1 MANKSRQLIN
11 EVIIDLCG
19 SRGGLNLQLLETH
32 FRHLFSSSFKKTTGL
47 KLIEYLRK
55 NTSIFALYQ
64 PNGKQWKV
72 MLVGHHRPNLVK
84 RKKHKIKKSQKTI
97 SREKI
102 KVEEFDIRSV
112 YPKTSVISEDMKCQT
127 PSTCGVL
134 LKAESCKHSSKVIQ
148 NAEATRVNDD
158 GDDDD
163 DYDDDDD
170 DDDDQIVKKDDEQ
183 ETINLHEQKIIEPLK
198 ASSSSSRIENITC
211 SNLTKQAIYK
221 SSAFKNDHGNIAE
234 MVKNNSYSSTVES
247 VSKDKNTQLL
257 QNATNKHKPV
267 CETEMKE
274 PESNMSHQPSP
285 DSVAHSMREFM
296 EKVHSFNKN
305 FGSFALVVG
314 KADIVPNIESLARI
328 PWLCVFDFD
337 MFSREDGLMS
347 VLDGHMNTVHPCT
360 LTDRPR
366 FSFSYTYW
374 CQLRGD
380 SQVPDTCME
389 CDARSWLNRIKPNLD
404 NHLGTLLQY
413 ITNITSLKVVV
424 LWPEKSEDVRFIYQF
439 LTMLDA
445 FLLPDIFVVY
455 SDRQKDPEGFGL
467 VDFAFKL
474 QAPLESFYS
483 FLNENIQ
490 KVKPE
495 KTATGYRLPTFDK
508 SNDPGIDDYTA
519 NHLREVF
526 NVLYIQ
532 DDGSSSHDVSEIKEE
547 GKNFLRGGTLPWF
560 VYYENCEGGYFDIRR
575 DKTNSILRDIKDRN
589 ISRSLSAILEVYHPP
604 GAGGTTISQR
614 ILWDLHED
622 VPCVQV
628 KSNIHSTISDLV
640 QHIKCLFDKTQL
652 PILVLLDG
660 RDELDVKQF
669 YNQLRIQSVSVI
681 ILHVQRI
688 RKDLGNKILPKGK
701 YWVKSHVSKR
711 EANQFCLRYEEFC
724 DTEENKENL
733 QTITND
739 VSKGGHRHVYEF
751 GLTTFAHEYKGVE
764 SLVRECLELQ
774 AGGELDSTQR
784 VLGYLSLVYFF
795 GQTCVPCDLLSKI
808 LKRDKRITYDDL
820 PFVVRQLVVK
830 SYHHHHEDFIRI
842 CHQIVA
848 KEILEQILTRN
859 VLIHQKP
866 SDQNLSQDACRNLSD
881 FGIEFINDMK
891 KLYNKKVH
899 WRENQIVEILT
910 KTFLQRNIQDFDE
923 YNTCSHKQKP
933 KFSRF
938 FTDLEENLSR
948 QDRIEIMKNIVSCC
962 PENPNYHAH
971 LGRMYTLY
979 FPGEFNDV
987 TENIFKKAI
996 SLCEKEYNIDN
1007 EISHSFEEQCSNSS
1021 IYHMYG
1027 MHFHQR
1033 VRKITRDSGKAE
1045 FEKDIDI
1052 VLNYAQNACL
1062 NFETAWGKSLPG
1074 IGQSYGLIGE
1084 IKTRLEVCDYI
1095 HRKLGMRL
1103 LDCDQSPMSPMV
1115 TFVKE
1120 SMVKIC
1126 DLITQC
1132 YSTVD
1137 RDELPATV
1145 FDSVSVYAKLFCV
1158 QEMTQLFSTDVP
1170 DDCTKRRHFVTQQ
1183 KVKYGKFDILSLNN
1197 EITSDEIDQIVKN
1210 LEENFNDLA
1219 KMRNGNS
1226 MMGSIESDFK
1236 DWINAVRLK
1245 QYKKEIRLED
1255 VLVRLHQWQELVNT
1269 PISKFYVFILC
1280 ASLTILNKDKNRFF
1294 QAKETLDEVK
1304 KYKNHVVKP
1313 YKPREWLG
1321 ITTSRSFG
1329 VKCLI
1334 PGSFLKP
1341 IPDSSVD
1348 EVDIVND
1355 NDIKPKFLKGTILG
1369 PNKHSQY
1376 GSISLSVCN
1385 GAQFDV
1391 FFNPVRTKE
1400 KLVGPTYSNKRV
1412 EFILGFT
1419 VSHGFMAYNVRI
1431 LKALTCEKCN
1441 RNIEFVTFQY
1451 IAECLCGNTVQKLKA
1466 DDKFFPAFSHSF

>member
-1 MANKSRQLIN
+1 MSHKSRQLIN

-19 SRGGLNLQLLETH
+19 RRGGLNLQLLETH
-32 FRHLFSSSFKKTTGL
+32 FRRLFNSSFKKTTGL
-47 KLIEYLRK
+47 KLINYLIN
-55 NTSIFALYQ
+55 NTNKFTLYQ
-64 PNGKQWKV
+64 VNGKQWKV
-72 MLVGHHRPNLVK
+72 MLAEHERPKLVN
-84 RKKHKIKKSQKTI
+84 RKKHNISRKTL

-102 KVEEFDIRSV
+102 KVEEFDITSI
-112 YPKTSVISEDMKCQT
+112 YPQASISTEDIKFQT
-127 PSTCGVL
+127 QTTCTVL
-134 LKAESCKHSSKVIQ
+134 LKPESYNTSSQ
-148 NAEATRVNDD
+148 ETQMAEASTV
-158 GDDDD
+158 
-163 DYDDDDD
+163 DDDDD
-170 DDDDQIVKKDDEQ
+170 DDGYDGDLIDEKY
-183 ETINLHEQKIIEPLK
+183 NEQKTKHFHGKEIIESHTAPT
-198 ASSSSSRIENITC
+198 RIEIHTS
-211 SNLTKQAIYK
+211 SNLTKQATIYQSGEFRSDRGNIEEIVINNSC
-221 SSAFKNDHGNIAE
+221 SSA
-234 MVKNNSYSSTVES
+234 MES
-247 VSKDKNTQLL
+247 VSKEKNTQLL
-257 QNATNKHKPV
+257 QNATNKQTSVSKK
-267 CETEMKE
+267 EMKKRE
-274 PESNMSHQPSP
+274 FNMLNQPSP
-285 DSVAHSMREFM
+285 DSVAHSLHEFM
-296 EKVHSFNKN
+296 EKIHSFEKS

-314 KADIVPNIESLARI
+314 KTDIVPNIESLARI

-360 LTDRPR
+360 LTDRPQ

-389 CDARSWLNRIKPNLD
+389 CDARSWLNRIKRNLD
-404 NHLGTLLQY
+404 YHLETLLEY
-413 ITNITSLKVVV
+413 ITNITRLKVVV
-424 LWPEKSEDVRFIYQF
+424 LWPEKSEDVKFIHQF
-439 LTMLDA
+439 ITMLDA
-445 FLLPDIFVVY
+445 ILLPDIFVVY
-455 SDRQKDPEGFGL
+455 SDMQKEPEGVGL
-467 VDFAFKL
+467 ADFAYKL
-474 QAPLESFYS
+474 QVPIDSFYS

-490 KVKPE
+490 KAKPE
-495 KTATGYRLPTFDK
+495 KTVIYRLPTVDK

-532 DDGSSSHDVSEIKEE
+532 DDGSSSHDVTEIKEE

-575 DKTNSILRDIKDRN
+575 DTTNSVLRDIKDRN
-589 ISRSLSAILEVYHPP
+589 ISRSLSAILEIYHPP
-604 GAGGTTISQR
+604 GAGGTTFSQR
-614 ILWDLHED
+614 ILWDLHEL

-628 KSNIHSTISDLV
+628 KSNIQSTISDLV
-640 QHIKCLFDKTQL
+640 QHIKWLFDKTQL

-660 RDELDVKQF
+660 RDESDVKHF

-688 RKDLGNKILPKGK
+688 RKDLNNKKLQRGK
-701 YWVKSHVSKR
+701 YWVKSHVSER
-711 EANQFCLRYEEFC
+711 EANQFCIRYQEFC

-733 QTITND
+733 HTITTD
-739 VSKGGHRHVYEF
+739 VSKGDHRHVYEF
-751 GLTTFAHEYKGVE
+751 GLTTFAHEYTGVE

-774 AGGELDSTQR
+774 AGSELDSVQR

-795 GQTCVPCDLLSKI
+795 GQTCVPCDLLSRI
-808 LKRDKRITYDDL
+808 LKRDNGITYNDL

-830 SYHHHHEDFIRI
+830 SYHHHHQDFIRI

-859 VLIHQKP
+859 VLMHQKP
-866 SDQNLSQDACRNLSD
+866 SGQNLSKDACRNLSD

-891 KLYNKKVH
+891 KHYNKKVH
-899 WRENQIVEILT
+899 WRKNQIVVILT
-910 KTFLQRNIQDFDE
+910 KTFLQRNVQDIDE
-923 YNTCSHKQKP
+923 YNTCSHIHKQ

-948 QDRIEIMKNIVSCC
+948 HDRIKIMEKIVSCC
-962 PENPNYHAH
+962 PQNPNYHAH

-979 FPGEFNDV
+979 FPGEYNDV

-996 SLCEKEYNIDN
+996 SLCEKDYNINN
-1007 EISHSFEEQCSNSS
+1007 EISQSFEEQCSNSS
-1021 IYHMYG
+1021 IYHMCG

-1033 VRKITRDSGKAE
+1033 VRKITRDSGEAE
-1045 FEKDIDI
+1045 FERDIDI

-1062 NFETAWGKSLPG
+1062 NFETACEKSLPG

-1095 HRKLGMRL
+1095 HKKLGMRL
-1103 LDCDQSPMSPMV
+1103 VDCVQSPMSPMSPMV
-1115 TFVKE
+1115 AFVKE

-1145 FDSVSVYAKLFCV
+1145 FDSVSVYKKLFCG
-1158 QEMTQLFSTDVP
+1158 QEMTQLFSLDVP

-1197 EITSDEIDQIVKN
+1197 EISRDEIDQIVKN
-1210 LEENFNDLA
+1210 LEENFNELA
-1219 KMRNGNS
+1219 KMRNGNLTK
-1226 MMGSIESDFK
+1226 GSIESDFK
-1236 DWINAVRLK
+1236 DWMNAVRLK

-1255 VLVRLHQWQELVNT
+1255 VLRRLHEWQELVRT
-1269 PISKFYVFILC
+1269 PISKFYVFVLC
-1280 ASLTILNKDKNRFF
+1280 ASLAILNKDKNRFF

-1304 KYKNHVVKP
+1304 KYKNHIVKP

-1321 ITTSRSFG
+1321 ITSSGIFG

-1334 PGSFLKP
+1334 PGEFLKP
-1341 IPDSSVD
+1341 KPDSSFD
-1348 EVDIVND
+1348 EVDIIND

-1391 FFNPVRTKE
+1391 FFNPARTKE
-1400 KLVGPTYSNKRV
+1400 KLVGPTFSNKRV
-1412 EFILGFT
+1412 EFVLGFT

-1431 LKALTCEKCN
+1431 LKTLSCEKCN
-1441 RNIEFVTFQY
+1441 RNLEFVTFQY
-1451 IAECLCGNTVQKLKA
+1451 TAECTCGNTVQKLKA
-1466 DDKFFPAFSHSF
+1466 DDKFFPSFSQSV

>member
-32 FRHLFSSSFKKTTGL
+32 FGRLFSSSFRKTTGL
-47 KLIEYLRK
+47 KLIEYLK
-55 NTSIFALYQ
+55 TNTNIFVLYQ

-72 MLVGHHRPNLVK
+72 MLVEDHRPNLVK
-84 RKKHKIKKSQKTI
+84 RKKHKLAKSQKTI

-102 KVEEFDIRSV
+102 KVEEFDIASV
-112 YPKTSVISEDMKCQT
+112 YPQTSITTEDMKCQT
-127 PSTCGVL
+127 PSTCSAL
-134 LKAESCKHSSKVIQ
+134 LNPESCNHSSKEIH
-148 NAEATRVNDD
+148 NAEATRVNGDDDND
-158 GDDDD
+158 GDD
-163 DYDDDDD
+163 
-170 DDDDQIVKKDDEQ
+170 QTDEKNDMQ
-183 ETINLHEQKIIEPLK
+183 ETKNLRGKDIIEPLK
-198 ASSSSSRIENITC
+198 ASTCSSHIEIHTS

-221 SSAFKNDHGNIAE
+221 SSAFRNDREYIEE
-234 MVKNNSYSSTVES
+234 MVTNNPCSSAVES

-257 QNATNKHKPV
+257 QNATNKHASVSK
-267 CETEMKE
+267 TEMTKRE
-274 PESNMSHQPSP
+274 FNMSHQPSP
-285 DSVAHSMREFM
+285 DSLAQSMREFM
-296 EKVHSFNKN
+296 EKVHSFEKS

-360 LTDRPR
+360 LTDRPQ

-389 CDARSWLNRIKPNLD
+389 CDAWSWLNRIKPNLD
-404 NHLGTLLQY
+404 YHLGTLLQY
-413 ITNITSLKVVV
+413 ITNITTLKVVV
-424 LWPEKSEDVRFIYQF
+424 LWPEQSEDMKFIYQILF
-439 LTMLDA
+439 MLKA
-445 FLLPDIFVVY
+445 VLLPDIFVVY
-455 SDRQKDPEGFGL
+455 SDRQKEPEGFGL

-474 QAPLESFYS
+474 QVPLESFYS

-490 KVKPE
+490 KVNPE
-495 KTATGYRLPTFDK
+495 KTAIYRLPTFDK

-532 DDGSSSHDVSEIKEE
+532 DDGSSSHDVTEIKEE

-589 ISRSLSAILEVYHPP
+589 ISCSLSAILEVYHPP

-640 QHIKCLFDKTQL
+640 QHTKCLSDKTQL
-652 PILVLLDG
+652 PIMVLLDG
-660 RDELDVKQF
+660 RDGLDVKHF

-688 RKDLGNKILPKGK
+688 RKDLNNKILPKGK
-701 YWVKSHVSKR
+701 YWVKSHVSER
-711 EANQFCLRYEEFC
+711 EANQFCIRYQEFC

-739 VSKGGHRHVYEF
+739 VSKGEHRHVYEF

-774 AGGELDSTQR
+774 ADGELDSTQR

-795 GQTCVPCDLLSKI
+795 GQACVPCDLLSKI
-808 LKRDKRITYDDL
+808 LKRDKRITYNDL
-820 PFVVRQLVVK
+820 PFVVRQLVVR
-830 SYHHHHEDFIRI
+830 SYHHNHEDFIRI

-859 VLIHQKP
+859 VLIHHKP
-866 SDQNLSQDACRNLSD
+866 SGQNLSQDACRNLSD

-891 KLYNKKVH
+891 KHYNKKVH
-899 WRENQIVEILT
+899 WRGNPIVEILT
-910 KTFLQRNIQDFDE
+910 KTFLQRNVEDIDE
-923 YNTCSHKQKP
+923 YNTCSHKHKQ

-938 FTDLEENLSR
+938 FTDLEENSSKH
-948 QDRIEIMKNIVSCC
+948 DRIKIMENIVSCC
-962 PENPNYHAH
+962 PQNPNYHAH

-987 TENIFKKAI
+987 TENIFKRAI
-996 SLCEKEYNIDN
+996 SLCEKEYNIN
-1007 EISHSFEEQCSNSS
+1007 SEISQSFEEQCSNSS

-1033 VRKITRDSGKAE
+1033 VRKITRDSGETE
-1045 FEKDIDI
+1045 FKRDIDI

-1062 NFETAWGKSLPG
+1062 NFETACEKSLPG

-1084 IKTRLEVCDYI
+1084 IKTRLEVCDFI
-1095 HRKLGMRL
+1095 HKKLGMRL

-1115 TFVKE
+1115 AFVKK

-1137 RDELPATV
+1137 RDELPPTV
-1145 FDSVSVYAKLFCV
+1145 SDFVSEYKKLFCG
-1158 QEMTQLFSTDVP
+1158 QEMTRLFSLDEP

-1197 EITSDEIDQIVKN
+1197 EISSDEIVQIVKN

-1219 KMRNGNS
+1219 KMRNVNLT
-1226 MMGSIESDFK
+1226 MGSIESDFK

-1245 QYKKEIRLED
+1245 KYKKEIRLED
-1255 VLVRLHQWQELVNT
+1255 VLGRLHQWQELVHT

-1321 ITTSRSFG
+1321 ITTSGCFG

-1341 IPDSSVD
+1341 KPDSSVD
-1348 EVDIVND
+1348 EVDIVNY
-1355 NDIKPKFLKGTILG
+1355 DIKPKFLKGTILG
-1369 PNKHSQY
+1369 PNKHSQH

-1385 GAQFDV
+1385 GAQFEV

-1412 EFILGFT
+1412 EFVLGFT

-1431 LKALTCEKCN
+1431 LKTLPCEKCK
-1441 RNIEFVTFQY
+1441 RNLEFVTFQY
-1451 IAECLCGNTVQKLKA
+1451 IAECMCGNTVQKLKA
-1466 DDKFFPAFSHSF
+1466 DDRFFPSFSHSV